1 MKAAVG
7 ITALLAAL
15 PPCLGQTTTIP
26 LTSGSVCRVSDT
38 LDFLS
43 PGERAKVT
51 FSKRVH
57 AAKEE
62 FKVGPTCH
70 ITNGDEENVPDF
82 VGQFHKSL
90 PHDEFGVVDPAAYE
104 ALRACAFSAD
114 INVCDDVP
122 SGANSDGAPLVNPLG
137 GTAHQIDGADSDNVF
152 ITTPDGVLS
161 ERMAAQMAEVY
172 WMALLR
178 DIPLTEFSSNEL
190 VAKAAADLASNPA
203 YNGINIPKNEDGSI
217 DPAQQLFRTD
227 YPGVTNGPVVSQLL
241 LSDFVIDTINVPPK
255 QTTLAKMDYM
265 TSVQDWLDVQNGAS
279 QVQTEFVPN
288 EQARFISN
296 GRDLSAIAFGDLL
309 YTEAF
314 RAALIMFRQGILS
327 SGEGPYSDS
336 ERQVGF
342 ATFGEPHILTAMAAS
357 SSSTRHAWYAKW
369 QVHRLLRPEA
379 YGGLVHNTLTD
390 GRPNTPLP
398 ASLLENKDLLD
409 LVFAH
414 NDEANGDGPGTY
426 LLPMSVAE
434 GSPVHPAFPS
444 GHSINVGAY
453 ITTLKAF
460 LGLELGKRCY
470 LEPLV
475 MASADGTERI
485 EYKPVAGDVC
495 IDENGQEVPGL
506 TYEGELNK
514 VTSNVIIGRS
524 HIGVH
529 WRMDGVYG
537 ALMGETSA
545 VRRLQE
551 ELPNL
556 SEAREIEGDD
566 TLPPAT
572 YEFRLYNGKVLK
584 LYGGDLFELG
594 GQLCK
599 GAYTGDDFCEVVNKG
614 PLDHLDAYIG
624 ACPAQGDDQDCE
636 VMFCNSIGCPN
647 GFQPVNNAN
656 TVMCRKNECTVAQC
670 LFTDAMALRKAA
682 MLVIS
687 SAVLL
692 LEGALGRVLQDES
705 SSCNFDTLFS
715 LRSDWE
721 SVDDSCHKKLPF
733 ELWTLMKAEGSAQS
747 QDALHVREN
756 CIKTQEVG
764 LVELITPE
772 GYTVSESVDDAPGNV
787 VSETEHATT
796 YQGATAVTFE
806 AFCEDDDIIRVTRV
820 SAYLEAYRSIK
831 KKQPGRRLQSTTSEA
846 GQAHQVAELV
856 AGLADLGCTRTMGE
870 DQIVCVMSDS
880 FNDNGN
886 AATLQALGD
895 LPDVEV
901 VKDFGQGG
909 TDEGSAMIELMY
921 DISPG
926 STYKF
931 NTAFE
936 GEQTFAD
943 DIGILASEE
952 MCDVIVDD
960 IGIFNSPAFR
970 DGVISVAV
978 DEAVD
983 SGSLYFS
990 AAGNSNTGYR
1000 FTGNFECASGFE
1012 ATLEGTPACGTG
1024 VASHVF
1030 APEATGI
1037 ARYFYRLEALGPEES
1052 YWLHWDAEIGTTQDI
1067 YLVLY
1072 VYIVDT
1078 DSLEFVYIVD
1088 EYSGEKAVE
1097 WMPFSP
1103 FLLSDGIT
1111 PDPNFQ
1117 YYMQVVQ
1124 LGLEVDEIQGDF
1136 FFISPYHGFTGSS
1149 DGAMFGHACAS
1160 NAVAVAAME
1169 WIEGDGVGGAF
1180 EDPETSPVE
1189 DFSSRGPCIVNGETR
1204 SKPTTTAADG
1214 LSTSTPSFEY
1224 FPGTSAAAPV
1234 AGAIAT
1240 LVRAA
1245 CFPKEVGYTE
1255 IMEMLTNYDYTID
1268 YTSDADGAAETW
1280 GVEAGH
1286 GIISASQMLAWVE
1299 ANCGDACP
1307 GAAVSTLE
1315 PAAPTPEPT
1324 VPTSEEPAG
1333 VTPAPAAPME
1343 STSPPEASPTVVPE
1357 DEEPETPEPE
1367 EPEETTDDEDEDY
1380 VEAGTKTTV
1389 SVTASA
1395 WDERPGSESGD
1406 VGCGEDGCLPALA
1419 HDGIGEED
1427 IESRWSCSEDIVP
1440 DEQCEIEFTFG
1451 SPMDIVDVEVDFF
1464 KGDERSR
1471 TLKVN
1476 FDGKKIGEFDSTP
1489 GSITTSLG
1497 IKQDG
1502 VESVTLESLGI
1513 DNDEWIS
1520 LLEVRFMVEP

>member
-1 MKAAVG
+1 
-7 ITALLAAL
+7 
-15 PPCLGQTTTIP
+15 
-26 LTSGSVCRVSDT
+26 
-38 LDFLS
+38 
-43 PGERAKVT
+43 
-51 FSKRVH
+51 
-57 AAKEE
+57 
-62 FKVGPTCH
+62 
-70 ITNGDEENVPDF
+70 
-82 VGQFHKSL
+82 
-90 PHDEFGVVDPAAYE
+90 
-104 ALRACAFSAD
+104 
-114 INVCDDVP
+114 
-122 SGANSDGAPLVNPLG
+122 
-137 GTAHQIDGADSDNVF
+137 
-152 ITTPDGVLS
+152 
-161 ERMAAQMAEVY
+161 
-172 WMALLR
+172 
-178 DIPLTEFSSNEL
+178 
-190 VAKAAADLASNPA
+190 
-203 YNGINIPKNEDGSI
+203 
-217 DPAQQLFRTD
+217 
-227 YPGVTNGPVVSQLL
+227 
-241 LSDFVIDTINVPPK
+241 
-255 QTTLAKMDYM
+255 
-265 TSVQDWLDVQNGAS
+265 
-279 QVQTEFVPN
+279 
-288 EQARFISN
+288 
-296 GRDLSAIAFGDLL
+296 
-309 YTEAF
+309 
-314 RAALIMFRQGILS
+314 
-327 SGEGPYSDS
+327 
-336 ERQVGF
+336 
-342 ATFGEPHILTAMAAS
+342 
-357 SSSTRHAWYAKW
+357 
-369 QVHRLLRPEA
+369 
-379 YGGLVHNTLTD
+379 
-390 GRPNTPLP
+390 
-398 ASLLENKDLLD
+398 
-409 LVFAH
+409 
-414 NDEANGDGPGTY
+414 
-426 LLPMSVAE
+426 
-434 GSPVHPAFPS
+434 
-444 GHSINVGAY
+444 
-453 ITTLKAF
+453 
-460 LGLELGKRCY
+460 
-470 LEPLV
+470 
-475 MASADGTERI
+475 
-485 EYKPVAGDVC
+485 
-495 IDENGQEVPGL
+495 
-506 TYEGELNK
+506 
-514 VTSNVIIGRS
+514 
-524 HIGVH
+524 
-529 WRMDGVYG
+529 
-537 ALMGETSA
+537 
-545 VRRLQE
+545 
-551 ELPNL
+551 
-556 SEAREIEGDD
+556 
-566 TLPPAT
+566 
-572 YEFRLYNGKVLK
+572 
-584 LYGGDLFELG
+584 
-594 GQLCK
+594 
-599 GAYTGDDFCEVVNKG
+599 
-614 PLDHLDAYIG
+614 
-624 ACPAQGDDQDCE
+624 
-636 VMFCNSIGCPN
+636 
-647 GFQPVNNAN
+647 
-656 TVMCRKNECTVAQC
+656 
-670 LFTDAMALRKAA
+670 
-682 MLVIS
+682 
-687 SAVLL
+687 
-692 LEGALGRVLQDES
+692 
-705 SSCNFDTLFS
+705 
-715 LRSDWE
+715 
-721 SVDDSCHKKLPF
+721 
-733 ELWTLMKAEGSAQS
+733 MKAEGSAQS

-856 AGLADLGCTRTMGE
+856 TGLADLGCTRTMGE

-880 FNDNGN
+880 FNNNGN
-886 AATLQALGD
+886 AATLQTQGD

-901 VKDFGQGG
+901 VKDLGEGG
-909 TDEGSAMIELMY
+909 RDEGSAMIELMY

-952 MCDVIVDD
+952 MCDIIVDD
-960 IGIFNSPAFR
+960 VGVAISPAFR
-970 DGVISVAV
+970 DGVIAVAV

-983 SGSLYFS
+983 SGSLHFS
-990 AAGNSNTGYR
+990 SAGNSGTGYR
-1000 FTGNFECASGFE
+1000 FTANFECASGFE
-1012 ATLEGTPACGTG
+1012 TVLEGTPACGTG

-1030 APEATGI
+1030 APEETDVF
-1037 ARYFYRLEALGPEES
+1037 RYLYQLEVLGPEES
-1052 YWLHWDAEIGTTQDI
+1052 YLLHWDADIGTSQDI
-1067 YLVLY
+1067 FLVHY
-1072 VYIVDT
+1072 RYHVAIDF
-1078 DSLEFVYIVD
+1078 LEFVFIAD
-1088 EYSGEKAVE
+1088 
-1097 WMPFSP
+1097 
-1103 FLLSDGIT
+1103 
-1111 PDPNFQ
+1111 
-1117 YYMQVVQ
+1117 
-1124 LGLEVDEIQGDF
+1124 EVDEIQGDF
-1136 FFISPYHGFTGSS
+1136 FFYSQLHGFSGSS

-1169 WIEGDGVGGAF
+1169 WTEGDGVGGAF

-1204 SKPTTTAADG
+1204 T
-1214 LSTSTPSFEY
+1214 FEY

-1286 GIISASQMLAWVE
+1286 GIISASQMLAWVK